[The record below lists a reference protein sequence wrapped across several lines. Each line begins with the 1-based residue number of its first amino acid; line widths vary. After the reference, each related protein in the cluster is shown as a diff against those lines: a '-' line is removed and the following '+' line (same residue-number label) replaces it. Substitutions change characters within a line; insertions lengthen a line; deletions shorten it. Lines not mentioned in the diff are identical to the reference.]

1 MRCPRVSRGR
11 MYACFMGC
19 MDSATWGPCTAAGAA
34 RLAETLEFTPS
45 GSAFGAGI
53 DGKLREATA
62 SLAVSA
68 LASVATFATDFASS
82 PLCGI
87 APSRTMVANS
97 IGSPQLLR
105 EQLGPHSQLSD
116 FTAQRYSWHWPI
128 GH

>member
-19 MDSATWGPCTAAGAA
+19 MDSATWGPCGAAGAD

-53 DGKLREATA
+53 EGKVREAAA
-62 SLAVSA
+62 SLPVST
-68 LASVATFATDFASS
+68 LTSVAAFATDFASS

-87 APSRTMVANS
+87 APSRRMVANS
-97 IGSPQLLR
+97 MV
-105 EQLGPHSQLSD
+105 HLSCCE
-116 FTAQRYSWHWPI
+116 SNSVPI
-128 GH
+128 RN